1 MGQMDDF
8 EALRPYLFSIA
19 YRMLGSAGDAEDV
32 VQDAYL
38 RWQQAS
44 AGIDAPKAWLAT
56 VVTRLC
62 IDQLKSARV
71 KRESY
76 VGPWLPEPIA
86 TDDSP
91 GPEASAEQADSL
103 SLAFLVVL
111 ESLSPVE
118 RAVFLLREVF
128 EYEYEEIAEIVG
140 KSETNSRQIAHR
152 AKQHIAGRRPRFEVT
167 RERQEEMTYRFLAAC
182 GTGDMDGLME
192 LLTDEVVLQSDGGG
206 RVAAARKPIAGRARV
221 ARFLLWAVA
230 KSTHLT
236 TQIVN
241 VNGQPAIGLY
251 EGGHPT
257 TIMTLD
263 VAGEGIQGV
272 HIVANPEKLTRV

>member
-1 MGQMDDF
+1 MEDF

-32 VQDAYL
+32 VQEAYL
-38 RWQQAS
+38 RRQRAP
-44 AGIDAPKAWLAT
+44 AGIDSPKAWLAT

-71 KRESY
+71 KRENY

-86 TDDSP
+86 TEGSP
-91 GPEASAEQADSL
+91 GPEESAEQADSL

-128 EYEYEEIAEIVG
+128 EYDYDEIAEIVG
-140 KSETNSRQIAHR
+140 KGDQNCRQIAHR

-167 RERQEEMTYRFLAAC
+167 REQQEEMTYRFLAAC
-182 GTGDMDGLME
+182 GAGEIDDLMS
-192 LLTDEVVLQSDGGG
+192 LLTEDVVLQSDGGG
-206 RVAAARKPIAGRARV
+206 RVAAARKPIFGPSLV
-221 ARFLLWAVA
+221 ARFLLGVIA
-230 KSTHLT
+230 KSPRDLVTR
-236 TQIVN
+236 IVN

-251 EGGHPT
+251 DGDRPT
-257 TIMTLD
+257 SIVTLD
-263 VAGEGIQGV
+263 VTGDRIQGV
-272 HIVANPEKLTRV
+272 HIVVNPEKLTRV